1 MRGVM
6 PEKSRHHWLQNRHVT
21 TALVAPQNGQ
31 RLAGCGFGSSC
42 IRGSEQQRIAKRK
55 QGKNGK
61 SKSPPEKLNR
71 YRAEKCKKGR
81 KKTAAPHLAT
91 LFVFCLLLSR

>member
-6 PEKSRHHWLQNRHVT
+6 PAKSRHHWLQNRHVT

-31 RLAGCGFGSSC
+31 RLAGCGFGSGC
-42 IRGSEQQRIAKRK
+42 IRRSERQRIAKRK

-81 KKTAAPHLAT
+81 KKTAA
-91 LFVFCLLLSR
+91 LSIQ